1 MPGRIVD
8 YVTPTQLYRYR
19 SFRRIDDRTEEVQ
32 RRELA
37 AIDEGYIW
45 AAAYHQMNDP
55 MEGTFYA
62 RRQGPGDL
70 YFNTILE
77 SIREGKQNT
86 GIACFSETPTNELMW
101 AHYADEFR
109 GICIAYDFSDL
120 RDSLDANAA
129 FARLFYT
136 ENPPNLE
143 LGEDDQETAVR
154 RVLSSKSQKWGYE
167 REWRMFTQRLGR
179 INYRNRATVR
189 TIYFGHR
196 IDPDIRARIERLAD
210 RRDIECSPMQLDG
223 YRVAFDNTEARARR
237 R

>member
-8 YVTPTQLYRYR
+8 YVTPTQLFRYR
-19 SFRRIDDRTEEVQ
+19 SFRRFDDDTLEVQ
-32 RRELA
+32 RREFA
-37 AIDEGYIW
+37 AIQEGYIW

-62 RRQGPGDL
+62 RRRGPGDH
-70 YFNTILE
+70 YFQTILA
-77 SIREGKQNT
+77 SIREGKQRT

-120 RDSLDANAA
+120 RESLVENAA
-129 FARLFYT
+129 FSRLFYT
-136 ENPPNLE
+136 ENPPNLH
-143 LGEDDQETAVR
+143 LGENDLETDVR

-167 REWRMFTQRLGR
+167 REWRMFTPELGR
-179 INYRNRATVR
+179 IAYRNPAVR

-196 IDPDIRARIERLAD
+196 IDASIRSTIERLA
-210 RRDIECSPMQLDG
+210 RRQDIECSEMQLNG
-223 YRVAFDNTEARARR
+223 YRVSFDNTAARTSRR
-237 R
+237 

>member
-8 YVTPTQLYRYR
+8 YVTPTQLFRYR
-19 SFRRIDDRTEEVQ
+19 SFRRIDDHTSEVQ

-37 AIDEGYIW
+37 AIQEGYIW
-45 AAAYHQMNDP
+45 AAAYHEMNDP
-55 MEGTFYA
+55 MEGTFFA
-62 RRQGPGDL
+62 RHQGSRDSH
-70 YFNTILE
+70 FRTILE
-77 SIREGKQNT
+77 SIRESKQQT

-120 RDSLDANAA
+120 RESLEGNVA
-129 FARLFYT
+129 FSRLFYT
-136 ENPPNLE
+136 ENPPDLDLGVNNLE
-143 LGEDDQETAVR
+143 IDVR

-179 INYRNRATVR
+179 IVYRNPGAVR

-196 IDPDIRARIERLAD
+196 IDADIRRNIERLALSQ
-210 RRDIECSPMQLDG
+210 DIECSEMQLNG
-223 YRVAFDNTEARARR
+223 YRVGFDNTEAHIGRR
-237 R
+237 

>member
-8 YVTPTQLYRYR
+8 YVTPTQLFRYR
-19 SFRRIDDRTEEVQ
+19 SFRRIDDHTLEVQ

-37 AIDEGYIW
+37 AIEEGYIW

-55 MEGTFYA
+55 MEGTFFA
-62 RRQGPGDL
+62 RHQGARDSH
-70 YFNTILE
+70 FRRILE
-77 SIREGKQNT
+77 SIRESKQQT

-120 RDSLDANAA
+120 RESLEGNVA
-129 FARLFYT
+129 FSRLFYT
-136 ENPPNLE
+136 ENPPDLDLGVNDLE
-143 LGEDDQETAVR
+143 TDVR

-179 INYRNRATVR
+179 IVYRNPGAAR

-196 IDPDIRARIERLAD
+196 IETDIRHRIERLALNQ
-210 RRDIECSPMQLDG
+210 DIECSEMQLNG
-223 YRVAFDNTEARARR
+223 YRVGFDNTEARIRR

>member
-8 YVTPTQLYRYR
+8 YVTPTRLYRYR
-19 SFRRIDDRTEEVQ
+19 SFRRFDDDTVEVQ

-37 AIDEGYIW
+37 AIQEGYIW

-55 MEGTFYA
+55 MEGTFFA
-62 RRQGPGDL
+62 RRHGPGDL
-70 YFNTILE
+70 YFQTILE
-77 SIREGKQNT
+77 SIREGKQRT

-120 RDSLDANAA
+120 RDSLEGNAA
-129 FARLFYT
+129 FSRLFYT
-136 ENPPNLE
+136 ESPPNLD
-143 LGEDDQETAVR
+143 LGENDLETDVR

-179 INYRNRATVR
+179 IGYRNPATVR

-196 IDPDIRARIERLAD
+196 IDPDIRHTIERLARQQNID
-210 RRDIECSPMQLDG
+210 CSEMQLNG
-223 YRVAFDNTEARARR
+223 YRLSFDNTEARMRR

>member
-8 YVTPTQLYRYR
+8 YVTPTQLFRYR
-19 SFRRIDDRTEEVQ
+19 SFRRFDDDTLEVQ

-37 AIDEGYIW
+37 AIQEGYIW
-45 AAAYHQMNDP
+45 AAGYHQMNDP

-62 RRQGPGDL
+62 RQNGPADL
-70 YFNTILE
+70 YFQTILE
-77 SIREGKQNT
+77 SIREGKQRT

-120 RDSLDANAA
+120 RDAVEENAA
-129 FARLFYT
+129 FSRLFYT
-136 ENPPNLE
+136 ENPPNLD
-143 LGEDDQETAVR
+143 LSANDLETNVR

-179 INYRNRATVR
+179 IAYRNPSAVR

-196 IDPDIRARIERLAD
+196 IDTDIRRTIERLAK
-210 RRDIECSPMQLDG
+210 RQDIECSEMQLDG
-223 YRVAFDNTEARARR
+223 YRVGFDNTEAPRR
-237 R
+237 RR

>member
-8 YVTPTQLYRYR
+8 YVTPTQLFRYR
-19 SFRRIDDRTEEVQ
+19 SFRRIDDDTLEVQ

-37 AIDEGYIW
+37 AIQEGYIW

-62 RRQGPGDL
+62 RRQGPGDF
-70 YFNTILE
+70 YFQTILE
-77 SIREGKQNT
+77 SIREGKQRT

-120 RDSLDANAA
+120 RDSLEGNVA
-129 FARLFYT
+129 FSRLFYT
-136 ENPPNLE
+136 ENPPNLD
-143 LGEDDQETAVR
+143 LGVNNLETDVR
-154 RVLSSKSQKWGYE
+154 RVLSSKSHKWGYE

-179 INYRNRATVR
+179 IGYRNPVAVR

-196 IDPDIRARIERLAD
+196 IDADIRRTIEGLARSQG
-210 RRDIECSPMQLDG
+210 IECSEMQLDG
-223 YRVAFDNTEARARR
+223 YGVRFDNTEARTRR
-237 R
+237 S

>member
-19 SFRRIDDRTEEVQ
+19 SFRRFDDDTEEVQ
-32 RRELA
+32 GRELA
-37 AIDEGYIW
+37 AIQQGYIW

-55 MEGTFYA
+55 MEGTFFA
-62 RRQGPGDL
+62 RRDGTGDH
-70 YFNTILE
+70 YFQTILD
-77 SIREGKQNT
+77 SIREGKQRT

-120 RDSLDANAA
+120 RDSLEANAA
-129 FARLFYT
+129 FSRLFYT
-136 ENPPNLE
+136 ESPPNLD
-143 LGEDDQETAVR
+143 LGENDLETDVR

-179 INYRNRATVR
+179 IRYRNVATVR

-196 IDPDIRARIERLAD
+196 IDPDIRRTIEGLARQQGID
-210 RRDIECSPMQLDG
+210 CSEMRLDG
-223 YRVAFDNTEARARR
+223 YRVSFDNTEARLRR